1 MSDIITGWALK
12 KREDQ
17 ISRPDISQYTLAN
30 PLNTHTHN
38 LTYFYM
44 GGGTFDPSTSYTN
57 YTSPMTL
64 GGKSPRWTCKRES
77 THHYTG
83 PLSQEKKKNSNPKT

>member
-30 PLNTHTHN
+30 PLNTHTQFD
-38 LTYFYM
+38 LLLY
-44 GGGTFDPSTSYTN
+44 GGGHL
-57 YTSPMTL
+57 TL
-64 GGKSPRWTCKRES
+64 QPVTRI
-77 THHYTG
+77 THH
-83 PLSQEKKKNSNPKT
+83 Q